1 MDINT
6 PQLHSSMNSAE
17 KTIVALMRALVDKHP
32 GEWFQAEI
40 AGPKQDLV
48 SLNQGTDSQGVTRC
62 YGYFAFVVN
71 TSLSTVPKREWEKII
86 PLSDATIP
94 PGFYNT

>member
-17 KTIVALMRALVDKHP
+17 KTIVGLMRALTDKHP

-40 AGPKQDLV
+40 GGPKQDVV
-48 SLNQGTDSQGVTRC
+48 SLAQGTDSEGVTRC

-71 TSLSTVPKREWEKII
+71 TSLSTTPKREWEKIV
-86 PLSDATIP
+86 PLSDAVIP
-94 PGFYNT
+94 PGFYN